1 MQCALYDAG
10 RCRSCQWITQPIPE
24 QLSAK
29 TADLKNLLADFPVE
43 EWCAPVSGP
52 EQGFRNKAK
61 MVVSG
66 SVEKPLLG
74 MLHRDGTPEDLCDC
88 PLYPASFAPVF
99 AALKPFIAR
108 AGLTPYNVARK
119 RGELKYILLTESQS
133 DGGMMLRFVL
143 RSETKLAQLRKA
155 LPWLQE
161 QLPQLKVITVNIQP
175 VHMAIMEGETEIY
188 LTEQQA
194 LAERFNDVPL
204 WIRPQSFFQ
213 TNPAV
218 ASQLYATA
226 RDWVRQLPVKHMW
239 DLFCG
244 VGGFGLHCATPD
256 MQLTGIE
263 IASEAIACA
272 KQSAAELGL
281 TRLQFQALDSTQF
294 ATAQGEVPEL
304 VLVNPPRRG
313 IGKPLCDYLS
323 GFGLHC
329 ATPDMQ
335 LTGIEIASE
344 AIACAKQSA
353 AELGLTR
360 LQFQALDSTQFA
372 TAQGEV
378 PELVLVN
385 PPRRGIG
392 KPLCDYLSTMA
403 PRFIIY
409 SSCNAQTMA
418 KDIRELP
425 GYRIERVQLF
435 DMFPHTAHY
444 EVMTLLV
451 KQ

>member
-10 RCRSCQWITQPIPE
+10 RCRSCQWLEQPVSQ
-24 QLSAK
+24 QLAAK
-29 TADLKNLLADFPVE
+29 MADLQQLLSSSTVE

-52 EQGFRNKAK
+52 ETGFRNKAK

-99 AALKPFIAR
+99 TALKPFIAR

-119 RGELKYILLTESQS
+119 RGELKYLLLTESQL

-143 RSETKLAQLRKA
+143 RSDAKLEQLRAA
-155 LPWLQE
+155 LPSLQA
-161 QLPQLKVITVNIQP
+161 QLPQLKVISVNIQP
-175 VHMAIMEGETEIY
+175 VHMAIMEGEQEIF
-188 LTEQQA
+188 LTDQQA

-213 TNPAV
+213 TNPTV
-218 ASQLYATA
+218 ASELYATA
-226 RDWVRQLPVKHMW
+226 RDWVRSLPVQHMW

-244 VGGFGLHCATPD
+244 VGGFGLHCATPE

-263 IASEAIACA
+263 ISAEAIACA

-281 TRLQFQALDSTQF
+281 QNLHFQALDSTQF
-294 ATAQGEVPEL
+294 ATDQGSVPEL

-313 IGKPLCDYLS
+313 IGKALCDYLS
-323 GFGLHC
+323 
-329 ATPDMQ
+329 D
-335 LTGIEIASE
+335 
-344 AIACAKQSA
+344 
-353 AELGLTR
+353 
-360 LQFQALDSTQFA
+360 
-372 TAQGEV
+372 
-378 PELVLVN
+378 
-385 PPRRGIG
+385 
-392 KPLCDYLSTMA
+392 MA
-403 PRFIIY
+403 PPFIIY
-409 SSCNAQTMA
+409 SSCNAHSMA
-418 KDIRELP
+418 KDFSHLP
-425 GYRIERVQLF
+425 DYRVARVQLF

-444 EVMTLLV
+444 EVLTLLIRR
-451 KQ
+451 